1 MNLYQLRYFA
11 ELAQEQHYTNA
22 AQHLNISQPSLS
34 HAISQLEEELG
45 VQLFEKA
52 GRGTRLTGYGQE
64 FLQCVTRS
72 LSILDNGIENMHRYA
87 KGEGLIRL
95 GFLTQLGVQFIP
107 RLASRFLSLNS
118 DCKIDFTFHGDRT
131 PELLDGLRLRKYDL
145 IFCVRPV
152 ESDDLSCV
160 PIDRQELV
168 LIVPKDHP
176 LAENKSVSLEDTLQY
191 PYIYFNSKTGLRFVI
206 DELFEAVGRRPEI
219 AYETDEEQIIF
230 GLVAYGF
237 GIAVTPYREIL
248 LKLNVK
254 ILPIVRPAWEGN
266 IYMVSN
272 KQVYLTPAVT
282 NFRDFILRQ
291 LLEQQESPWPRNLN
305 TPQPQT
311 ASMPASPV

>member
-1 MNLYQLRYFA
+1 MSKL
-11 ELAQEQHYTNA
+11 
-22 AQHLNISQPSLS
+22 P
-34 HAISQLEEELG
+34 
-45 VQLFEKA
+45 
-52 GRGTRLTGYGQE
+52 
-64 FLQCVTRS
+64 
-72 LSILDNGIENMHRYA
+72 
-87 KGEGLIRL
+87 
-95 GFLTQLGVQFIP
+95 
-107 RLASRFLSLNS
+107 
-118 DCKIDFTFHGDRT
+118 
-131 PELLDGLRLRKYDL
+131 LDGLRLRKYDL

-152 ESDDLSCV
+152 ESDNLSCV

-191 PYIYFNSKTGLRFVI
+191 PYIYFNNKTGLRFVI

>member
-1 MNLYQLRYFA
+1 MNLYQLRYFE
-11 ELAQEQHYTNA
+11 ELAREQHYTNA

-52 GRGTRLTGYGQE
+52 GRGTRLTEYGQE

-72 LSILDNGIENMHRYA
+72 LSVLDNGIENMHRYA

-95 GFLTQLGVQFIP
+95 GFITQLGVQFIP
-107 RLASRFLSLNS
+107 ELASGFLSLNP
-118 DCKIDFTFHGDRT
+118 DCNINFTFHADRT
-131 PELLDGLRLRKYDL
+131 PELMEGLQLRKYDL
-145 IFCVRPV
+145 VFCVRPI
-152 ESDDLSCV
+152 ESDDFSCV

-168 LIVPKDHP
+168 LIVQEGHP
-176 LAENKSVSLEDTLQY
+176 LAKNKCISLEDTLQY
-191 PYIYFNSKTGLRFVI
+191 PYIYFNNKTGLRFVI
-206 DELFEAVGRRPEI
+206 DELFEKIGQRPQI

-254 ILPIVRPAWEGN
+254 ILPIIHPAWEGN

-272 KQVYLTPAVT
+272 KQVYLTPAVR
-282 NFRDFILRQ
+282 NFRDFILRR
-291 LLEQQESPWPRNLN
+291 LLEE
-305 TPQPQT
+305 
-311 ASMPASPV
+311 